1 MNEELARLINT
12 LIEGSTCYLCGTPLE
27 VMAKHLE
34 RESDDLFEIDY
45 QCPGCDVCY
54 DIEVIDRGTMI
65 SLKAFRVDIEKNSDL
80 AEISRQTRKE
90 ALQRESHPV
99 KELVRGSI
107 ELSNALTILQV
118 NKERIVEAANTFRR
132 EGFDVGADIHRRTK
146 ADLHNYMAS
155 AYSFE
160 QIVENIEPQLPLGTN
175 IESAKEEFKEE
186 HQIIKGL
193 RTYAQH
199 HLTLPFSLALFYDE
213 HTGAYEDTITVSMD
227 DVVEFDYKDPEI
239 SYEEVEGDSINIE
252 RRVKLHYNA
261 ASDLVNQIFEY
272 LQSEYKEELEDYRE
286 ATTYEFPE

>member
-1 MNEELARLINT
+1 MDEELGRLINT

-27 VMAKHLE
+27 ITAEHLE
-34 RESDDLFEIDY
+34 RESDDHFKTDY

-54 DIEVIDRGTMI
+54 DIEVIDRETMI
-65 SLKAFRVDIEKNSDL
+65 SLKAFRVDIEKNTDL
-80 AEISRQTRKE
+80 AEIFRQTRKE
-90 ALQRESHPV
+90 ALQRESHPA
-99 KELVRGSI
+99 KDLVEGSI
-107 ELSNALTILQV
+107 ELANALTILQV
-118 NKERIVEAANTFRR
+118 NKGRLVEAANAFRE
-132 EGFDVGADIHRRTK
+132 EGFDVGADLRRRTK

-175 IESAKEEFKEE
+175 IEAAKEEFKEE

-199 HLTLPFSLALFYDE
+199 HLTLPFSLAHFYDE
-213 HTGAYEDTITVSMD
+213 NTGAYEDTITVSMD
-227 DVVEFDYKDPEI
+227 DVVDFDYNDPDI
-239 SYEEVEGDSINIE
+239 SYEKVEGDSINIE

-261 ASDLVNQIFEY
+261 ASELVNQIFEY
-272 LQSEYKEELEDYRE
+272 LQSEYRAELEDYRE